1 MKFIANSFAVL
12 IVLALALGGVV
23 YNAVSAH
30 AKQGEPLTLPKPNLK
45 SEARTITNDIDK
57 IVLDAPVDVSITQG
71 DKASL
76 ELKTDARLL
85 SKIVT
90 EQNGRTLRISTKGLL
105 LTMNQPIKISMV
117 LPKLVEIVQQGSGD
131 MIVSGFNQPNITL
144 QSSGSGDVKVTGQ
157 YLQVVAAV
165 NGSGEMDINSGT
177 SDKVSITA
185 SGSGDVSA
193 IAKAAAVTVVHTG
206 SGDLD
211 AQRLIAQKAQV
222 ECHGSGNVKVYASQS
237 VHLNQTGSGDV
248 EIYGN
253 PNTREVS
260 RSGSGEVTYD

>member
-1 MKFIANSFAVL
+1 
-12 IVLALALGGVV
+12 
-23 YNAVSAH
+23 
-30 AKQGEPLTLPKPNLK
+30 
-45 SEARTITNDIDK
+45 
-57 IVLDAPVDVSITQG
+57 
-71 DKASL
+71 
-76 ELKTDARLL
+76 
-85 SKIVT
+85 
-90 EQNGRTLRISTKGLL
+90 
-105 LTMNQPIKISMV
+105 
-117 LPKLVEIVQQGSGD
+117 
-131 MIVSGFNQPNITL
+131 L